1 MTATETVASLE
12 GDTVDLVLW
21 RHRGRTAVLTER
33 TLELNPGLAD
43 RGPSLPAGVAIVL
56 PPIAATAVP
65 LRETVKL
72 WD

>member
-1 MTATETVASLE
+1 MTAETTLTRE

-21 RHRGRTAVLTER
+21 RTRGSTAALTEQ

-43 RGPSLPAGVAIVL
+43 RGPVLPAGVPIIL
-56 PPIAATAVP
+56 PAAAAPAAV
-65 LRETVKL
+65 RETVKL